1 MDFIN
6 EKIRVILEVIKGEI
20 EKEVFSPKFFIS
32 KEGETP
38 FPYEKNMRICE
49 TDCHYEIMTEV
60 PPFSS
65 EENIDYRFCLKTGRE
80 GEWDATN
87 PQGTVVIDGKTVCG
101 LDTHHTSFPIE
112 ADKKTG
118 IKIKLY
124 TGLVSGEFILAS
136 SVKKVNLILERLYY
150 DVKVPYDCLEFLEQ
164 GGDEYYTIQNA
175 LNRALQILDMRN
187 VGSEEFCESA
197 KAASEYL
204 RREFYEKEC
213 GKSGKTID
221 CIGHTH
227 IDVAWRW
234 TVAQSREKAV
244 RSFATVL
251 NLMDR
256 YPKYKFMS
264 SQPVLY
270 KFVKED
276 APELYERI
284 KEKIREGRWE
294 AEGAMWLEADTNVP
308 SGESLIRQI
317 VYGKRFM
324 REEFGVDNKILWL
337 PDVFGYSA
345 ALPQILKKCGVDKFF
360 TTKLNWNETDSMPHD
375 NFIWEGIDKSG
386 VFAIFSHQYNTK
398 LDVPAV
404 VLHSNKF
411 RERKL
416 GTNPMLT
423 FGYADGGGGATYKML
438 ENFDRLEYGIPGMP
452 KVEMKTVTEIFDE
465 TEKRFSEKTAELK
478 DIPKWSGEMYLEMH
492 RGTYTSIA
500 KNKKNN
506 RKSEILMGN
515 AETAALTDKLL
526 LGGVYPIAQLR
537 DMWETILLNQFHD
550 IIPGS
555 SIKAVYDRTDI
566 EYADI
571 FDRGGKIFDGAIENI
586 CKNVKTDGGIFVY
599 NPTPHTQSDAI
610 KLGEKMFL
618 VKDIPAHGWAVVS
631 GEETLPIKVS
641 KHSIENDLLRV
652 EFDENYE
659 IKSLFDKE
667 LKREITQNGER
678 LNRLEIFEDFPRA
691 YDAWEI
697 SEYYNQKKYEVK
709 NIESVEMTDCGIKV
723 TRRFNKSLICQ
734 EIALKP
740 FSKRV
745 DFKTEIDWQ
754 ETHMLLKA
762 AFPLD
767 IYASEASYQ
776 IQFGY
781 IKRPTHKNTSW
792 DRAKFEVCGHRFA
805 ELSEDNYGVSLLNDC
820 KYGYSCDEN
829 VLSLSLLKSA
839 MEPCPDA
846 DKGKHS
852 FTYSLYPHKGG
863 LCGSDTEKEAAL
875 LNNPFVVKMIEAQ
888 DGKLPEKFSLV
899 SSDKRNIIVET
910 VKMSEDGEDIILRIY
925 NCENTRE
932 NVNIAIGI
940 PFKAAYICDMLEGN
954 DEECEHSG
962 QGIPLKL
969 SNFEVVTLK
978 IKL

>member
-6 EKIRVILEVIKGEI
+6 EKIRVILEVIRGEI
-20 EKEVFSPKFFIS
+20 EKEVYSPKLLIS
-32 KEGETP
+32 KEGEA
-38 FPYEKNMRICE
+38 FLPYERDMRICE
-49 TDCHYEIMTEV
+49 TDCHYKIKTEV
-60 PPFSS
+60 PSLS
-65 EENIDYRFCLKTGRE
+65 AKENYEYRFYLKTGRE

-87 PQGTVVIDGKTVCG
+87 PQCTVFIDKKAICG
-101 LDTHHTSFPIE
+101 LDTHHTSFPLA
-112 ADKKTG
+112 ADKKTELE
-118 IKIKLY
+118 IKLY
-124 TGLVSGEFILAS
+124 TGLVPGEFTLSAA
-136 SVKKVNLILERLYY
+136 VKSINLILERLYY
-150 DVKVPYDCLEFLEQ
+150 DIKVPYECLKLSEKGSE
-164 GGDEYYTIQNA
+164 DYYAIQNA
-175 LNRALQILDMRN
+175 LNCALQILDMRN
-187 VGSEEFCESA
+187 VGSEEFSESA
-197 KAASEYL
+197 KKASEYL
-204 RREFYEKEC
+204 YREFYKKEC
-213 GKSGKTID
+213 GKSGKIID

-227 IDVAWRW
+227 IDVAWQW

-251 NLMDR
+251 NLMER

-324 REEFGVDNKILWL
+324 REEFGIDNKILWL

-375 NFIWEGIDKSG
+375 NFIWEGIDKSC
-386 VFAIFSHQYNTK
+386 VFAMFSHQYYAM
-398 LDVPAV
+398 LEPEIIA
-404 VLHSNKF
+404 LHSNEF
-411 RERKL
+411 REHRL
-416 GTNPMLT
+416 GTNPMIT
-423 FGYADGGGGATYKML
+423 FGYADGGGGATYQML

-452 KVEMKTVTEIFDE
+452 KTEMKTVTEIFDE
-465 TEKRFSEKTAELK
+465 TEEKFNEKTAALK
-478 DIPKWSGEMYLEMH
+478 DVPKWAGEMYLEMH

-506 RKSEILMGN
+506 RKSEILMEN
-515 AETAALTDKLL
+515 AETAALTDRLL
-526 LGGVYPIAQLR
+526 LGGDYPAKVFRGI
-537 DMWETILLNQFHD
+537 WETILLNQFHD

-555 SIKAVYDRTDI
+555 SIKAVYDQTDI
-566 EYADI
+566 EYKDI
-571 FDRGGKIFDGAIENI
+571 FDRGGKIFDGAVERIYKNIE
-586 CKNVKTDGGIFVY
+586 TGGGIFVY
-599 NPTPHTQSDAI
+599 NPTPHTQSDTVELDG
-610 KLGEKMFL
+610 KRFL
-618 VKDIPAHGWAVVS
+618 AKDIPAHGWAVIKK
-631 GEETLPIKVS
+631 EEAPEVTVS
-641 KHSIENDLLRV
+641 KYAIENDLIKV

-659 IKSLFDKE
+659 IKSVFDKA
-667 LKREITQNGER
+667 LNREIAQSGER
-678 LNRLEIFEDFPRA
+678 LNRLEVFEDFPRA

-697 SEYYNQKKYEVK
+697 SEYYNQKKYAVQD
-709 NIESVEMTDCGIKV
+709 ICSVETADCGIKV
-723 TRRFNKSLICQ
+723 MRRFNKSIICQ
-734 EIALKP
+734 EISLRP
-740 FSKRV
+740 YSKRI

-805 ELSEDNYGVSLLNDC
+805 DISEDNYGVSLLNDC

-852 FTYSLYPHKGG
+852 FTYALYPHSGV

-875 LNNPFVVKMIEAQ
+875 LNNPFTVKEIGSQ
-888 DGKLPEKFSLV
+888 DGKLPETFSFA
-899 SSDKRNIIVET
+899 SSDTQNIIVET

-925 NCENTRE
+925 NCENTKERV
-932 NVNIAIGI
+932 NVSIGV
-940 PFKAAYICDMLEGN
+940 PFKAAYICNMLEQN
-954 DEECEHSG
+954 DEKCSHIG
-962 QGIPLKL
+962 QDIPLEIA
-969 SNFEVVTLK
+969 NFEVITLK
-978 IKL
+978 LKL